1 MELSGKKII
10 KNPFKLVI
18 VFFLKVYQYTISP
31 ILGVNCRFVPTCSEY
46 SIQAFNEFGFL
57 KGFLL
62 TIKRLAKCHPL
73 CKSEYD
79 PIEKNY
85 KITIKKVSKKNIRK
99 YRLESLYSNIDS
111 KLAFYR
117 DDILKSTLHLALFLN
132 DKFVSGLT
140 LIKNENSFQIRG
152 MFTVK
157 DQINKGFGSELI
169 RYVKK
174 NILDKKNNHL
184 WCNARI
190 KAINFYKKND
200 FKEYGDVFL
209 VKKIGLHKKL
219 EFRL

>member
-10 KNPFKLVI
+10 KNPFKLLIIYV
-18 VFFLKVYQYTISP
+18 LKVYRYIISP

-46 SIQAFNEFGFL
+46 SIQAFNEFGFF
-57 KGFLL
+57 KGFIL

-99 YRLESLYSNIDS
+99 FRIESLYSNMDS
-111 KLAFYR
+111 KLAFYK
-117 DDILKSTLHLALFLN
+117 DDMLKSTLHLALFLN

-169 RYVKK
+169 RHVKK

-190 KAINFYKKND
+190 KAINFYKKNN
-200 FKEYGDVFL
+200 FKEDGDIFL
-209 VKKIGLHKKL
+209 VEKIGLHKKL
-219 EFRL
+219 EFHL